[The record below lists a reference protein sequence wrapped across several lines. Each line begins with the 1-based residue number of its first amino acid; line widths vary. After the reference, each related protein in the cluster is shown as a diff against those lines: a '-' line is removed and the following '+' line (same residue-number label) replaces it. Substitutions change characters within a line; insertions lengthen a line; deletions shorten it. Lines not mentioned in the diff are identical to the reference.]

1 MRFPPGANPKS
12 LPQRTPFY
20 YGWVILGVAGLAVF
34 SSGPGQTYTFS
45 VFLDPII
52 EDTGWSRTQITSM
65 YAAGSLTAA
74 GLIIL
79 VGRLLDRFGARWV
92 LTAVVILFGFAAL
105 WMSQVDSAL
114 DLYLGFA
121 AIRTLGQGAMTMVP
135 TTLVAI
141 WFVRRRAQATS
152 LAVIGGAVSAATLP
166 IVAHLLISRYGWQGG
181 WVGLAIGIW
190 AIMLLPALLL
200 VRRSPESVGLL
211 PDGVHASAAEQAQN
225 SSDGFTLAEAM
236 HTRAF
241 WFLLLAGSSF
251 SLIGTALTFHN
262 VSLLTGKGLDPAIA
276 AGVLSVM
283 ALVSLSSNLL
293 AGVLNDRYP
302 NRLVLAGAQV
312 LLVGAMLFT
321 FVISATWMA
330 FVYGALLGVGQ
341 GFGMNTITVIWPNYF
356 GRKRLGSI
364 RGVAMTSTMAFAA
377 LGPLPFSVLYDVSG
391 SYSLAI
397 LVFLVLPVI
406 CATLALLA
414 PRPTKAG
421 ALATS

>member
-166 IVAHLLISRYGWQGG
+166 IVAHLLISRYGW
-181 WVGLAIGIW
+181 
-190 AIMLLPALLL
+190 
-200 VRRSPESVGLL
+200 
-211 PDGVHASAAEQAQN
+211 
-225 SSDGFTLAEAM
+225 
-236 HTRAF
+236 
-241 WFLLLAGSSF
+241 
-251 SLIGTALTFHN
+251 
-262 VSLLTGKGLDPAIA
+262 
-276 AGVLSVM
+276 
-283 ALVSLSSNLL
+283 
-293 AGVLNDRYP
+293 
-302 NRLVLAGAQV
+302 
-312 LLVGAMLFT
+312 
-321 FVISATWMA
+321 
-330 FVYGALLGVGQ
+330 
-341 GFGMNTITVIWPNYF
+341 
-356 GRKRLGSI
+356 
-364 RGVAMTSTMAFAA
+364 
-377 LGPLPFSVLYDVSG
+377 
-391 SYSLAI
+391 
-397 LVFLVLPVI
+397 
-406 CATLALLA
+406 
-414 PRPTKAG
+414 
-421 ALATS
+421 